1 LANLLSFTP
10 EKFNEGLQKMNA
22 EIPEII
28 YKAEVDKIKLS
39 NKPILLEVRNECCIQ
54 SEITDKI
61 IKKIENEFNNR
72 ILVARIDYKTHR
84 ALFPELLLDSL
95 PTVLLM
101 NNSRLIKSI
110 NGTISRINLKN
121 LVTELIESQL
131 TKAEKK

>member
-1 LANLLSFTP
+1 
-10 EKFNEGLQKMNA
+10 MNA
-22 EIPEII
+22 ETPEII
-28 YKAEVDKIKLS
+28 YKAEVNKIKLS

-54 SEITDKI
+54 SEITDRI

-101 NNSRLIKSI
+101 NNSRLIKSV
-110 NGTISRINLKN
+110 NGTISRINLKD
-121 LVTELIESQL
+121 LVAELIENQL